1 MSFPSRRDMDE
12 IWTSGR
18 DMAISRTKIG
28 ERSSISPGDYDSI
41 RALISISR
49 PDEVDNDQIC
59 PMSRAFSVDLR
70 WFGWFGDKCE
80 WGLGV
85 SEKSIKESP
94 IYPRHRGSGW
104 SEGPPKNS
112 QSVFRASGRGQG
124 RRLKKGRGQRSPL
137 F

>member
-85 SEKSIKESP
+85 VKSPNKELRY
-94 IYPRHRGSGW
+94 ILGIGARG
-104 SEGPPKNS
+104 
-112 QSVFRASGRGQG
+112 GQ
-124 RRLKKGRGQRSPL
+124 RVHQRERGQRSPL

>member
-1 MSFPSRRDMDE
+1 MSSPSRRDMDE
-12 IWTSGR
+12 TWTSGR

-59 PMSRAFSVDLR
+59 PMSRSFSVDLR
-70 WFGWFGDKCE
+70 WFGLVEGISEEGFGVVKSPNKE
-80 WGLGV
+80 LRYILG
-85 SEKSIKESP
+85 IGA
-94 IYPRHRGSGW
+94 RG
-104 SEGPPKNS
+104 
-112 QSVFRASGRGQG
+112 GQ
-124 RRLKKGRGQRSPL
+124 RVHQRERGQRSPL